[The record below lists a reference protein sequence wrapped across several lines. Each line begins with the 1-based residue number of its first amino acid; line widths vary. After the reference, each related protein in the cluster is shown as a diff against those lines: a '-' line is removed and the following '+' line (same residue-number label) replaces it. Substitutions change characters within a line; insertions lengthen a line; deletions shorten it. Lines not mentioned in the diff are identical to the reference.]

1 MRNGLRAILAASVS
15 LWVMTAA
22 AQNESQP
29 NDGSKIG
36 EVNFVVS
43 CSLSAQQKFNRAV
56 AILHSFWYEEAKALS
71 PT

>member
-22 AQNESQP
+22 AQNESQT

-43 CSLSAQQKFNRAV
+43 CSLSAQQKFNHAV
-56 AILHSFWYEEAKALS
+56 ATLHSFWYEEAES
-71 PT
+71 SFH

>member
-43 CSLSAQQKFNRAV
+43 CSLSAQSR
-56 AILHSFWYEEAKALS
+56 SCE
-71 PT
+71 